1 MCSREMKNKTN
12 GIKVQLKQAEKM
24 HRYLSEKKLLRND
37 LKISKDKAFIYF
49 PVKDVPNELDSYN
62 VVKKEFIKRET
73 KPKSYKE
80 IVSIP
85 ERLKHELPTS
95 YDEIG
100 NIILIKLPKNLKR
113 YQKEIGESLL
123 KSNKNIKTVCL
134 IKPVVGEFRIR
145 NITVIAGEK
154 HTTTTH
160 NEYGLKLDVD
170 VKNTYFSPRL
180 ATERKRVAGLVKP
193 NEIVV
198 DMFAGVAPFS
208 IMIAKYADPKIIYA
222 IDKNEEAVKCAKQ
235 NIKRN
240 NVLDKIEVINVDAK
254 EVPNIIQKKAD
265 RIIMNLPF
273 SAHLFF
279 TYALKTAKDYTTI
292 HYYDILKEDKI
303 QERIDKLKK
312 IAEED
317 GYTLTNFDMRKIKT
331 YAPREFY
338 IGIDITAKK
347 MPM

>member
-1 MCSREMKNKTN
+1 MEMKDKST
-12 GIKVQLKQAEKM
+12 GIRVQLDQAEKM
-24 HRYLSEKKLLRND
+24 LKYLSEKNLLRND
-37 LKISKDKAFIYF
+37 LKISKDNAFIYF
-49 PVKDVPNELDSYN
+49 PVKDLPRELDHYKIL
-62 VVKKEFIKRET
+62 KKEFEKKET
-73 KPKSYKE
+73 EPKSYKE

-85 ERLKHELPTS
+85 DELKHELPTS
-95 YDEIG
+95 YDVIG
-100 NIILIKLPKNLKR
+100 DIILIKLPNKLLK

-123 KSNKNIKTVCL
+123 ESNKNIRTVCL
-134 IKPVVGEFRIR
+134 IEPVTGEFRTR
-145 NITVIAGEK
+145 NIKVIAGEK
-154 HTTTTH
+154 HTTTVH
-160 NEYGLKLDVD
+160 KEYGLKFDVD
-170 VKNTYFSPRL
+170 VENTYFSPRL

-208 IMIAKYADPKIIYA
+208 IMIAKYANPKIIYA
-222 IDKNEEAVKCAKQ
+222 VDKNEEAVKCAKQ

-240 NVLDKIEVINVDAK
+240 NVLDKIEVINADANEIHK
-254 EVPNIIQKKAD
+254 ILQKKAD

-279 TYALKTAKDYTTI
+279 AYALKIAKGYTII
-292 HYYDILKEDKI
+292 HYYDILKIDKI
-303 QERIDKLKK
+303 EERTGKLKK
-312 IAEED
+312 IAEEN
-317 GYTLTNFDMRKIKT
+317 GYSLPNLNMRKIKS